1 MPASSQIGF
10 HHFGAPMVE
19 AYGQE
24 IIELP
29 VAPRISEEIIYV
41 AVGDI
46 VKESIL
52 TIAWALQKSKGKK
65 ICLLHVLQPSQTIPL
80 LGTRFPASSLEEEQV
95 KAHRKTEMK
104 NMLKTLNRYLL
115 ICRQIGV
122 QVGVVHTAMESIEK
136 GIVDL
141 IAKHGIKKLVMGA
154 AADKNYSRKLK
165 DLKSKKAKYVRQEAP
180 ASCHIQFICK
190 GNLIRTREGSLL
202 NGADV
207 KAESLLP
214 EERTPNAS
222 DYIQGS
228 VTDGDV
234 SVALIDEL
242 DEGRCAD
249 ECNGSLRIRSPLTR
263 SSTVG
268 VSPLSLQPKPN
279 IITDKS
285 ISGAHG
291 TVDGDIYRTLYNQL
305 QQVMAEAESAKREAF
320 QATLKC
326 RQAERDANEAIRKV
340 KESESLYAED
350 LKCKKEMEKVLA
362 KQRAE
367 LEKVKH
373 VRDQVMRELKIS
385 QNQRSL
391 FESQVKESHQS
402 VKGLEMRIM
411 SVLELSQIYKRER
424 DEMQMERDTALK
436 EVEELRRMQGVVASC
451 TCMPQFFSEFTFSE
465 IKEATRNFDPS
476 LIIGQGGYGNIFKC
490 FLRCTQVAIK
500 VLLPGSSQGPSEFHQ
515 EVNVLSKLKH
525 PNLVKLIGSCPEV
538 HALIYELLP
547 NGSLEDRLNCK
558 NNTPP
563 LSWQTRIRLATEL
576 CSVLVF
582 LHSHNTVHADLKP
595 SNILLDASFIGKLS
609 DFGICRILRDS
620 SSDTTLCHRTI
631 QKGTLAYMDPEFIH
645 TGVLTIKSDVYSFG
659 IILLQLLTGR
669 SAFGIKKEVEY
680 AISTGNFKALLDP
693 LAGDWPFVLAEQLGR
708 LALKCCDM
716 YGKCRPDLGTEVW
729 RVLQIQTM
737 RATSCG
743 GSSSISSS
751 SISLDS

>member
-1 MPASSQIGF
+1 MAVVSPMPASSQIGS
-10 HHFGAPMVE
+10 HHFRAPMVE

-24 IIELP
+24 IKELP
-29 VAPRISEEIIYV
+29 VAPRITEEIIYV

-80 LGTRFPASSLEEEQV
+80 MGTRFPASSLEEEQV
-95 KAHRKTEMK
+95 KAHRKTEME

-122 QVGVVHTAMESIEK
+122 QVGVEHTAMESIEK

-141 IAKHGIKKLVMGA
+141 ISKHGIKKLVMGA

-165 DLKSKKAKYVRQEAP
+165 DLKSKKAIYVRQEAP
-180 ASCHIQFICK
+180 AYCHIQFICK
-190 GNLIRTREGSLL
+190 GHLIRTSIVYQNREGSLL

-207 KAESLLP
+207 KAESSLP

-234 SVALIDEL
+234 SVALINEL
-242 DEGRCAD
+242 DGERCAD

-268 VSPLSLQPKPN
+268 VLPLSLQPKPN
-279 IITDKS
+279 MITDET

-291 TVDGDIYRTLYNQL
+291 TV
-305 QQVMAEAESAKREAF
+305 
-320 QATLKC
+320 
-326 RQAERDANEAIRKV
+326 V
-340 KESESLYAED
+340 KKSESLYAED

-362 KQRAE
+362 KERAE

-373 VRDQVMRELKIS
+373 ERDQVMRELQIS

-411 SVLELSQIYKRER
+411 PILELSQIYKRER

-436 EVEELRRMQGVVASC
+436 EVEELRRKQGVVASC
-451 TCMPQFFSEFTFSE
+451 TCMPQFFSEFSVSE

-500 VLLPGSSQGPSEFHQ
+500 VLHTGSSQGPFEFHQ

-582 LHSHNTVHADLKP
+582 LHSHNIVHADLKP

-609 DFGICRILRDS
+609 DFGISRILCDS

-669 SAFGIKKEVEY
+669 PAFGIKNGVEY
-680 AISTGNFKALLDP
+680 AINTGNLKALLDP
-693 LAGDWPFVLAEQLGR
+693 LAGDWPFVQAEQLGR
-708 LALKCCDM
+708 LALKCCEM
-716 YGKCRPDLGTEVW
+716 YRKCRPDLGSEVW
-729 RVLQIQTM
+729 QVLQIQTM

-743 GSSSISSS
+743 GSSSIS
-751 SISLDS
+751 LDS

>member
-1 MPASSQIGF
+1 MAVVSPMPASSQIGF

-19 AYGQE
+19 AYGQ
-24 IIELP
+24 
-29 VAPRISEEIIYV
+29 EIIYV

-141 IAKHGIKKLVMGA
+141 ISKHGIKKLVMGA

-165 DLKSKKAKYVRQEAP
+165 DLKSKKAIYVRQEAP

-190 GNLIRTREGSLL
+190 GNLIHTREGSLL

-242 DEGRCAD
+242 DEERCAD
-249 ECNGSLRIRSPLTR
+249 ECNGSLRIR
-263 SSTVG
+263 
-268 VSPLSLQPKPN
+268 SPLSLQPKPN

-291 TVDGDIYRTLYNQL
+291 TVDGHIYRTLYNQL

-326 RQAERDANEAIRKV
+326 RKAERDANEAIRKV

-362 KQRAE
+362 KERAE

-373 VRDQVMRELKIS
+373 ERDQVMREL
-385 QNQRSL
+385 
-391 FESQVKESHQS
+391 
-402 VKGLEMRIM
+402 
-411 SVLELSQIYKRER
+411 QIYKRER

-436 EVEELRRMQGVVASC
+436 EVEELRRKQGVVPSC
-451 TCMPQFFSEFTFSE
+451 TCMPQFFSEFPFSE

-538 HALIYELLP
+538 HALIYKLLP

-576 CSVLVF
+576 CSVLGF
-582 LHSHNTVHADLKP
+582 LHSHNIVHADLKP

-620 SSDTTLCHRTI
+620 SNDTTLCHRTI

-645 TGVLTIKSDVYSFG
+645 TG
-659 IILLQLLTGR
+659 Q
-669 SAFGIKKEVEY
+669 E
-680 AISTGNFKALLDP
+680 
-693 LAGDWPFVLAEQLGR
+693 
-708 LALKCCDM
+708 C
-716 YGKCRPDLGTEVW
+716 
-729 RVLQIQTM
+729 
-737 RATSCG
+737 
-743 GSSSISSS
+743 
-751 SISLDS
+751 SL

>member
-1 MPASSQIGF
+1 MAVVSPMPASSQIGF
-10 HHFGAPMVE
+10 HHFGAPMVG

-24 IIELP
+24 IMELP
-29 VAPRISEEIIYV
+29 VAPRISEEKIYV

-52 TIAWALQKSKGKK
+52 TIAWALQESKGKK

-80 LGTRFPASSLEEEQV
+80 MGTRFPASSLEEEQV
-95 KAHRKTEMK
+95 KAHRKTEME
-104 NMLKTLNRYLL
+104 NMLKTLNCYLL

-141 IAKHGIKKLVMGA
+141 ISKHGIKKLVMGA

-165 DLKSKKAKYVRQEAP
+165 DLKSKKAIYVRQKAP
-180 ASCHIQFICK
+180 AYCHIQFICERH
-190 GNLIRTREGSLL
+190 LIYTREGSLL

-207 KAESLLP
+207 KAGSLLP

-242 DEGRCAD
+242 DEERCAD
-249 ECNGSLRIRSPLTR
+249 ECNGSLSKRSPLTR

-268 VSPLSLQPKPN
+268 VSPLSLQRKPN
-279 IITDKS
+279 MITDES

-326 RQAERDANEAIRKV
+326 RKADRDANEAIRKF

-362 KQRAE
+362 KERAE

-373 VRDQVMRELKIS
+373 ERDQVMREL
-385 QNQRSL
+385 
-391 FESQVKESHQS
+391 
-402 VKGLEMRIM
+402 
-411 SVLELSQIYKRER
+411 QIYKRER

-436 EVEELRRMQGVVASC
+436 EVEELRRKQGVVPSC
-451 TCMPQFFSEFTFSE
+451 TCMPQFFSEFPFSE

-525 PNLVKLIGSCPEV
+525 PNLIKLIGSCPEV
-538 HALIYELLP
+538 HALIYEFLP
-547 NGSLEDRLNCK
+547 NGSLEDRLNCR
-558 NNTPP
+558 NSTPP

-582 LHSHNTVHADLKP
+582 LHSHNIVHADLKP
-595 SNILLDASFIGKLS
+595 SNILLDTSFIGKLS
-609 DFGICRILRDS
+609 DFGICRILHDS
-620 SSDTTLCHRTI
+620 SSDTSLCHRTI

-680 AISTGNFKALLDP
+680 AINTGNLKALLDP
-693 LAGDWPFVLAEQLGR
+693 SAGDWPFVQAEQLGR

-716 YGKCRPDLGTEVW
+716 YRKCRPDLGSEVW
-729 RVLQIQTM
+729 QVLQIQTM

-743 GSSSISSS
+743 GSSSF
-751 SISLDS
+751 SLDS